1 MSSTAA
7 PTPAVRAAAES
18 SQAVETIHPHAPAVA
33 GFNGTRRVPHPV
45 NEPVKTYAP
54 GTPERAAIKK
64 RLDEMAGER
73 IEIPIIIGGREVRT
87 GETATS
93 VMPHDH
99 RHVLADYHKASATNV
114 RAAIDAAR
122 EARREWANWAWED
135 RAAVFLRAAELLATT
150 WRQTANAST
159 MLGQSKTVFQAEI
172 DAACELIDFWR
183 FNPAYAQELYDE
195 QPLSTPAMWNQ
206 LDYRPLEGFVYAVT
220 PFNFTS
226 IGGNLPTAPALM
238 GNTVIWKPA
247 SSAMLSAYYL
257 MRLLEA
263 AGLPPGVIN
272 FVPGDAA
279 EVSNVLLSHRDLAG
293 VHFTGS
299 TSVFNSMWRTIG
311 ANMSQYA
318 TYPRIVGET
327 GGKDFIL
334 AHPSADPQALAV
346 AIARGGFEFQGQ
358 KCSAASR
365 VYIPRSMWKEVR
377 DRVVGMMD
385 DMRMG
390 DIADFRN
397 FVGAVIDERAFKKIS
412 DYVEDARANATIIAG
427 GKTNG
432 SDGYFISPTLVQ
444 AKSPEYRLMCEEIF
458 GPVVTAYVYDDTKW
472 NETLEVIDRTSP
484 YALTGAVFATD
495 RAAVREAAMALRNAA
510 GNFYVNDK
518 PTGAVVGQQP
528 FGGARASG
536 TNDKAGSKLNLM
548 RWVSARAIKETF
560 SPPLDYTYP
569 FMADK

>member
-1 MSSTAA
+1 M
-7 PTPAVRAAAES
+7 AVRTPPEQFAAES
-18 SQAVETIHPHAPAVA
+18 QQAQRTVSPRSAPLA
-33 GFNGTRRVPHPV
+33 GFSGTRRVPPPV
-45 NEPVKTYAP
+45 NEPVKAYAP
-54 GTPERAAIKK
+54 KSAERAALKASLAK
-64 RLDEMAGER
+64 MAGER
-73 IEIPIIIGGREVRT
+73 ADIPIIIGGREVRS
-87 GETATS
+87 GSTAHA

-99 RHVLADYHKASATNV
+99 RHVLADWHKSSSRHVHEAVA
-114 RAAIDAAR
+114 AAR
-122 EARREWANWAWED
+122 EARAEWANWSWED

-150 WRQTANAST
+150 WRQTLNAST
-159 MLGQSKTVFQAEI
+159 MLGQSKTAFQAEI

-195 QPLSTPAMWNQ
+195 QPLSSSAMWNQ

-257 MRLLEA
+257 MKLLEA
-263 AGLPPGVIN
+263 AGMPPGVIN

-279 EVSNVLLSHRDLAG
+279 EISNILLSHRELAG

-299 TSVFNSMWRTIG
+299 TGVFNNMWKTIG

-327 GGKDFIL
+327 GGKDFIV
-334 AHPSADPQALAV
+334 AHASADPQALAV
-346 AIARGGFEFQGQ
+346 AIARGGFEYQGQ

-365 VYIPRSMWKEVR
+365 VYVPRSLWKSVR
-377 DRVVGMMD
+377 DRTVAMMD

-390 DIADFRN
+390 DITDFRN

-412 DYVEDARANATIIAG
+412 EYLDDARANAKIVSG
-427 GKTNG
+427 GVAKG
-432 SDGYFISPTLVQ
+432 DEGYFIKPTLVETED
-444 AKSPEYRLMCEEIF
+444 PGYRLLCEEIF
-458 GPVVTAYVYDDTKW
+458 GPVVTAHVYDDDEW
-472 NETLEVIDRTSP
+472 DETLEIVDKTSP
-484 YALTGAVFATD
+484 YALTGAVFAND
-495 RAAVREAAMALRNAA
+495 RAAVREATMALRNAA

-528 FGGARASG
+528 FGGARGSG
-536 TNDKAGSKLNLM
+536 TNDKAGSKLNLV

-560 SPPLDYTYP
+560 SPPLEYTYP
-569 FMADK
+569 FMAEE